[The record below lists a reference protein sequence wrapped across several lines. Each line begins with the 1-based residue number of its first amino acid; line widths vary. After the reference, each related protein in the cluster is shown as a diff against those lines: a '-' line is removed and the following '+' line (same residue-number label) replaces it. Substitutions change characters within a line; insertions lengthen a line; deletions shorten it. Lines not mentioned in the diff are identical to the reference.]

1 MRKMG
6 VLTQLEDEFK
16 NEEVEKFLHFFR
28 VLCDNFEPLIIKIS
42 ESKERY
48 KEGLRELDALSHNLS
63 WAAKRLNL
71 TQIVDFCTF
80 CEDLLAEAAK
90 FEGPASDEFVEWLLL
105 LSEQFERYCQNYE
118 KDELSLTFFN
128 PNLAIIPSIL
138 SK

>member
-1 MRKMG
+1 MG
-6 VLTQLEDEFK
+6 ILTNLEQNFRD
-16 NEEVEKFLHFFR
+16 EEVEQFLHFFR
-28 VLCDNFEPLIIKIS
+28 VLCDNFEPAIIKIS
-42 ESKERY
+42 KSKELY
-48 KEGLRELDALSHNLS
+48 KDGLRELDTLSHNLQ
-63 WAAKRLNL
+63 WAAKRLEL

-80 CEDLLAEAAK
+80 CEDLLAQAGK

-128 PNLAIIPSIL
+128 PNLALIPSIL